1 MMMNS
6 DLNKY
11 LSSVLRNEVNDSR
24 MPFDMNNSINYKNH
38 SKDNQTQHFIVDRI
52 YRLDLDEII

>member
-1 MMMNS
+1 MMNS

-11 LSSVLRNEVNDSR
+11 LSSVLRSEVNDLR
-24 MPFDMNNSINYKNH
+24 MPFDINNTIIYKIH
-38 SKDNQTQHFIVDRI
+38 LKDNQTQHFIVDRV

>member
-1 MMMNS
+1 MVNS

-11 LSSVLRNEVNDSR
+11 LTSVLRNEVTDSN
-24 MPFDMNNSINYKNH
+24 MPIDTNNTMSYKTH
-38 SKDNQTQHFIVDRI
+38 SKDNQTGQFIVDRI

>member
-1 MMMNS
+1 MNS

-11 LSSVLRNEVNDSR
+11 LSSVLRNEVKDSR
-24 MPFDMNNSINYKNH
+24 MPFDINKIISHKTY
-38 SKDNQTQHFIVDRI
+38 SKDNQTGQFIVDRI